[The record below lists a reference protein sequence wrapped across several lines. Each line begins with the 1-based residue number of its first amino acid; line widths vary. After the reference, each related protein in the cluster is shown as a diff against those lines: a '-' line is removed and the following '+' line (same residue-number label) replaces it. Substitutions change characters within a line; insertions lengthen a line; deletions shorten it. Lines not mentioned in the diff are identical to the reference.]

1 MSVGQIILTL
11 VVAIIGSSAL
21 ATVVQLLVQRHYAQ
35 KDKENDKLNI
45 IEFALGALAH
55 DSYFNDCRKL
65 IKKDAITEEELD
77 NHNYL
82 YKAYHALGL
91 NGTGDR
97 MHEIILDKPVMT
109 KDE

>member
-1 MSVGQIILTL
+1 MSIGNIILTL

-21 ATVVQLLVQRHYAQ
+21 ATVVQLLVQRHYSK
-35 KDKENDKLNI
+35 KDKESEELETIKFVI
-45 IEFALGALAH
+45 GALAH
-55 DSYFNDCRKL
+55 DSYFDDCRKL
-65 IKKDAITEEELD
+65 INKDVITEEELD

-97 MHEIILDKPVMT
+97 MHQIVLEKPVKT
-109 KDE
+109 KTE